1 MFLDENPSTEVL
13 KNTLIEK
20 KDLGYL
26 IFEFKGDSTN
36 LKEIKEFWKENGIH
50 TMFIPSESNTDQKL
64 KDKILKEAELS
75 KVKVSLVPNISLSNY
90 FQYDFEYIDTQ
101 PVLNPAKF
109 PLDNYTNTF

>member
-36 LKEIKEFWKENGIH
+36 LKEIKEFWKENGIWLYSVK
-50 TMFIPSESNTDQKL
+50 PNTVTEISKGIFQDIVWRPDGNNSLIAIQCE
-64 KDKILKEAELS
+64 DFDVCNKIM
-75 KVKVSLVPNISLSNY
+75 
-90 FQYDFEYIDTQ
+90 EYG
-101 PVLNPAKF
+101 
-109 PLDNYTNTF
+109 